1 VQVDLLLSGAM
12 SGHVVSVQPA
22 AQCGPS
28 PTGFAAELQMV
39 VGGQAYLLRMEILDY
54 HGPDDYPV
62 PPTRASMR
70 KAVLGPDAGFLP
82 AVGGD
87 VSVGANQTSGR
98 VQLTMGTS
106 SKTRVQGTWAC
117 S

>member
-1 VQVDLLLSGAM
+1 MLSGAM
-12 SGHVVSVQPA
+12 SAHVLSVQPA
-22 AQCGPS
+22 AQCGPG

-39 VGGQAYLLRMEILDY
+39 VGGQPYLLRMEIADY
-54 HGPDDYPV
+54 HGPGDYSV

-70 KAVLGPDAGFLP
+70 RAVSGSDGGFLP
-82 AVGGD
+82 AVSGD
-87 VSVGANQTSGR
+87 VSVGSSQSSGH
-98 VQLTMGTS
+98 VQLTLGTS